1 MSFLLLYTLPTQL
14 APHSRAYRCCV
25 GETVRLSVFSQ
36 SIVMMYDWEWCVG
49 GSFLNGSSCADGS
62 FRFEGYMPKLL
73 DLIATETGITFEV
86 VPLEFSRAFVDG
98 YLPLTDT
105 SRPDT
110 VNSSFI
116 LLTNLVLTSDF
127 DAILSGSYA
136 APGLL
141 ASLGMNT
148 SQVQQISR
156 NEFAFTLP
164 LHNGAWAGLVY
175 KTKTEMTL
183 WRFLEPF
190 EGRLWL
196 ATVGTVF
203 VFAALQGLLRLC
215 RAAWDEGANEESGP
229 LGRGPVL
236 GTVDTIYDALVTTSC
251 TTSCPRVA
259 SCSNHP
265 SSSSR

>member
-1 MSFLLLYTLPTQL
+1 MSFLLLYALPTQL

-86 VPLEFSRAFVDG
+86 VPLSFSRAFVDG
-98 YLPLTDT
+98 YLPLTNG
-105 SRPDT
+105 T

-148 SQVQQISR
+148 SQVQNISR
-156 NEFAFTLP
+156 NEFAYTLP

-183 WRFLEPF
+183 WRFLDPF
-190 EGRLWL
+190 EPKLWL
-196 ATVGTVF
+196 ATVVTVF

-251 TTSCPRVA
+251 TTSCPRVT